1 MRTDPVD
8 VQTITVNGKTLVILE
23 KAEYDR
29 LRALADLE
37 PPLPAPDAEGN
48 YPAEAAVQV
57 TLARTILR
65 RRRAVGWTQGELARQ
80 AGVRP
85 ETLKRIENAEQSPG
99 PTTLGRIERALT
111 AAEAEQKGVR

>member
-1 MRTDPVD
+1 MA
-8 VQTITVNGKTLVILE
+8 VQTITINGKTLVILE

-48 YPAEAAVQV
+48 YPAAAALQV

-65 RRRAVGWTQGELARQ
+65 RRRAVGLTQGELAKQ

-85 ETLKRIENAEQSPG
+85 DTLKRIESGDHNPG
-99 PTTLGRIERALT
+99 ASTLARIERALT
-111 AAEAEQKGVR
+111 AVEAEQKGPG